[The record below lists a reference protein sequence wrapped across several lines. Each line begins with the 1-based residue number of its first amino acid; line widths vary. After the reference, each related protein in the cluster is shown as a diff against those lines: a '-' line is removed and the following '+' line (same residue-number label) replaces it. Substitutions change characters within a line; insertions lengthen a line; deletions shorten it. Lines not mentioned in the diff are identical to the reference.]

1 MSDTEDTTTKKAPDK
16 KAPAKKAPAKPV
28 LGVGLDIGTMNIVG
42 ARRTDKEVQTR
53 RMRDCFLEFEADA
66 KKMLSLANTN
76 FVERDDEII
85 VVGDAAMQM
94 ANVLGREIRRPLK
107 AGLVSAGE
115 IDALEVLGIIIK
127 NVLGEPQEED
137 EVCYFS
143 IPAAP
148 VDDLSRDVI
157 YHEGVF
163 NKIVTECGYDAIA
176 SNEAMAIIYA
186 ETAKENF
193 SGLSISFGSGMC
205 NIALAVNTIEGL
217 TFSVARGGDWIDSG
231 AAKAVNQTPAR
242 MTAIKESGIDLLNP
256 KTREE
261 EALSFYYKNL
271 IEYCLKHVRQEFK
284 KIEGQFAFPEPIPL
298 IISGGTS
305 LAGGFTEFFTQVF
318 EKKRARFPI
327 PISEI
332 RHASDPLNA
341 VAKGLLVQA
350 MQEYA

>member
-1 MSDTEDTTTKKAPDK
+1 MPA
-16 KAPAKKAPAKPV
+16 AKKTPPV
-28 LGVGLDIGTMNIVG
+28 LGVGLDIGTMNIVS
-42 ARRTDKEVQTR
+42 ARRKGKEVLTR

-76 FVERDDEII
+76 FVEREDEII
-85 VVGDAAMQM
+85 VVGDQAMNM
-94 ANVLGREIRRPLK
+94 ANVLGRQVRRPLQ

-127 NVLGEPQEED
+127 SVLGDPQEED
-137 EVCYFS
+137 EVCCFS

-157 YHEGVF
+157 YHQGVF
-163 NKIVTECGYDAIA
+163 ERIVEECGYEAIA
-176 SNEAMAIIYA
+176 SNEAMAIIYSEA
-186 ETAKENF
+186 AAENF

-217 TFSVARGGDWIDSG
+217 TFSVARGGDWIDAG
-231 AAKAVNQTPAR
+231 AAKAINQTAAR
-242 MTAIKESGIDLLNP
+242 MTAIKEAGINLMNP
-256 KTREE
+256 QTREE

-271 IEYCLKHVRQEFK
+271 IEYCLKHVSKEFK
-284 KIEGQFAFPEPIPL
+284 KIEGQFSLNEPIPL

-305 LAGGFTEFFTQVF
+305 LAGGFEEFFTQVF
-318 EKKRARFPI
+318 EKKRKRFPI

-332 RHASDPLNA
+332 RHASDPLNS